1 MFSQTYAIVLCLI
14 TNEELNVKIMDSFT
28 PLQTAWQQLM
38 QMVKGAIALLPN
50 IIIAIIVFIIF
61 WLIAKFSRRLIKN
74 FTRRKQS
81 RNLGLVLARLS
92 QGFIILVG
100 AFVAL
105 AIVIP
110 SFKPG
115 DLVQLLGVSG
125 VAIGFA
131 FRDILQNFL
140 AGILILI
147 TEPFTLE
154 DQIIFND
161 FEGTVEN
168 IQTRAT
174 TIRTYDGRRIVI
186 PNAELFTNS
195 VTVNTAFDKRRLEYD
210 VGIGYGDDI
219 EEAKRI
225 ILDVLNNTQDVL
237 QDPPPEALVVDL
249 AASTINI
256 RARWWIDPPRRAD
269 VMDTQDRVLTQ
280 LNNKLVAAGIDLP
293 FPTQQILFHDQTE
306 ETDGDRTR
314 QREGWPAAKGNN
326 PKPRSIGSSL
336 RQLVKARS
344 SDDHD
349 NSNSNI
355 NEHYS

>member
-1 MFSQTYAIVLCLI
+1 MESL
-14 TNEELNVKIMDSFT
+14 T
-28 PLQTAWQQLM
+28 PIQTAWQQLIS
-38 QMVKGAIALLPN
+38 MVKGTIELLPN
-50 IIIAIIVFIIF
+50 ILIAIIVFILF
-61 WLIAKFSRRLIKN
+61 WIVAKFSRRFIKN
-74 FTRRKQS
+74 FTKRKQS

-92 QGFIILVG
+92 QGFIILIG

-125 VAIGFA
+125 VAVGFA

-147 TEPFTLE
+147 TEPFTIN
-154 DQIIFND
+154 DQIVFKD

-174 TIRTYDGRRIVI
+174 TIKTYDGRRIVI

-195 VTVNTAFDKRRLEYD
+195 VTVNTAFDLRRLQYD

-219 EEAKRI
+219 EEAKKI
-225 ILDVLNNTQDVL
+225 ILNVLRNTEDIL

-256 RARWWIDPPRRAD
+256 RARWWISPPRRAD
-269 VMDTQDRVLTQ
+269 ALDTRDRVLTAI
-280 LNNKLVAAGIDLP
+280 NNQLVASGIDLP
-293 FPTQQILFHDQTE
+293 FPTQQILFHNQTE

-314 QREGWPAAKGNN
+314 QREGWPAAKGDN
-326 PKPRSIGSSL
+326 PQPRTFGDSYSSTG
-336 RQLVKARS
+336 LVFGGGQTDEETEEKKKEEKKKKS
-344 SDDHD
+344 KKM
-349 NSNSNI
+349 
-355 NEHYS
+355 

>member
-1 MFSQTYAIVLCLI
+1 
-14 TNEELNVKIMDSFT
+14 MDSFT

-38 QMVKGAIALLPN
+38 SMIKGTIQLLPN
-50 IIIAIIVFIIF
+50 ILIAIIVFILF
-61 WLIAKFSRRLIKN
+61 WIVAKFSRRFIKN
-74 FTRRKQS
+74 FTRNKQS

-92 QGFIILVG
+92 QGFVILIG

-105 AIVIP
+105 AIIIP

-125 VAIGFA
+125 VAVGFA

-147 TEPFTLE
+147 TEPFVIN
-154 DQIIFND
+154 DQIVFKD

-174 TIRTYDGRRIVI
+174 TIKTYDGRRIVI

-195 VTVNTAFDKRRLEYD
+195 VTVNTAFDKRRLQYD
-210 VGIGYGDDI
+210 VGIGYGDNI
-219 EEAKRI
+219 AEAKRV
-225 ILDVLNNTQDVL
+225 ILQVLRSTQDVL

-256 RARWWIDPPRRAD
+256 RARWWVSPPRRSD
-269 VMDTQDRVLTQ
+269 ELNTRDRVLTAI
-280 LNNKLVAAGIDLP
+280 NNELIANGIDLP

-306 ETDGDRTR
+306 ETDGNRNR
-314 QREGWPAAKGNN
+314 QREGWPPAPGDN
-326 PKPRSIGSSL
+326 PQSQSIASSL
-336 RQLVKARS
+336 RQLARS
-344 SDDHD
+344 R
-349 NSNSNI
+349 NNNGNSNI
-355 NEHYS
+355 DRKDKEHYGESSR

>member
-1 MFSQTYAIVLCLI
+1 MFNILKS
-14 TNEELNVKIMDSFT
+14 KFMDSFT
-28 PLQTAWQQLM
+28 PLKTAWQQLM
-38 QMVKGAIALLPN
+38 QMVRGTIELLPN
-50 IIIAIIVFIIF
+50 ILVAIIVFILF
-61 WLIAKFSRRLIKN
+61 WFVAKFSRRLIKN
-74 FTRRKQS
+74 LTKHKQS

-92 QGFIILVG
+92 QGFIILIG

-125 VAIGFA
+125 VAVGFA

-147 TEPFTLE
+147 TEPFVIN
-154 DQIIFND
+154 DQIVFKD
-161 FEGTVEN
+161 FEGTVEH

-195 VTVNTAFDKRRLEYD
+195 VTVNTAFDKRRLQYD

-219 EEAKRI
+219 EEAKHI
-225 ILDVLNNTQDVL
+225 ILNVLRNTQDIL
-237 QDPPPEALVVDL
+237 QEPPPEALVVDL
-249 AASTINI
+249 AGSTINI
-256 RARWWIDPPRRAD
+256 RARWWINPPRRAD
-269 VMDTQDRVLTQ
+269 ALDTQDRVLTQ

-293 FPTQQILFHDQTE
+293 FPPSKSCFTI
-306 ETDGDRTR
+306 R
-314 QREGWPAAKGNN
+314 QKKQMAIA
-326 PKPRSIGSSL
+326 
-336 RQLVKARS
+336 LVKEKDGPQLKEITLNQEALVVLW
-344 SDDHD
+344 
-349 NSNSNI
+349 NN
-355 NEHYS
+355 

>member
-1 MFSQTYAIVLCLI
+1 
-14 TNEELNVKIMDSFT
+14 MDSFT

-38 QMVKGAIALLPN
+38 SMIKGTIQLLPN
-50 IIIAIIVFIIF
+50 ILIAIIVFILF
-61 WLIAKFSRRLIKN
+61 WIVAKFSRRFIKN
-74 FTRRKQS
+74 FTRNKQS

-92 QGFIILVG
+92 QGFVILIG

-105 AIVIP
+105 AIIIP

-125 VAIGFA
+125 VAVGFA

-147 TEPFTLE
+147 TEPFVIN
-154 DQIIFND
+154 DQIVFKD

-174 TIRTYDGRRIVI
+174 TIKTYDGRRIVI

-195 VTVNTAFDKRRLEYD
+195 VTVNTAFDKRRLQYD
-210 VGIGYGDDI
+210 IGIGYGDNI
-219 EEAKRI
+219 AEAKRV
-225 ILDVLNNTQDVL
+225 ILQVLRSTQDVL

-256 RARWWIDPPRRAD
+256 RARWWVSPPRRSD
-269 VMDTQDRVLTQ
+269 ELNTRDRVLTAI
-280 LNNKLVAAGIDLP
+280 NNELIANGIDLP

-306 ETDGDRTR
+306 ETDGNRNR
-314 QREGWPAAKGNN
+314 QREGWPPAPGDN
-326 PKPRSIGSSL
+326 PQSQSIASSL
-336 RQLVKARS
+336 RQLARS
-344 SDDHD
+344 R
-349 NSNSNI
+349 NNNGNSNI
-355 NEHYS
+355 DRKDKEHYGESSR